1 MTLETTDMLLVDDE
15 FCAGKDPKEAIAD
28 WCYRDL
34 EGKAILDVGGGDG
47 TDFWRR
53 TNDGVY
59 AAIDL
64 DYTRLDWYDFESN
77 RVWDQVIANDL
88 FPNVDQRL
96 EMFLEKF
103 LPRCKKMRLSL
114 TFFDKPKW
122 YRARR
127 EEGELLTVKAFSS
140 YELLDALPPMA
151 YESYQKIA
159 PMLDTELFPKSV
171 FPNGR
176 QVLLIEL
183 DGKATQATT

>member
-1 MTLETTDMLLVDDE
+1 MLLVDDE

-34 EGKAILDVGGGDG
+34 EGKTVLDIGGGESDRKWSF
-47 TDFWRR
+47 D
-53 TNDGVY
+53 NAPSDY
-59 AAIDL
+59 LNIDL
-64 DYTRLDWYDFESN
+64 ERCGFGWHQYANGSEKRYDCI
-77 RVWDQVIANDL
+77 IANDL

-127 EEGELLTVKAFSS
+127 EEGELLTMLAWNDRQLLQTLCLFPRSVDPQDLTF
-140 YELLDALPPMA
+140 LLDN
-151 YESYQKIA
+151 
-159 PMLDTELFPKSV
+159 TPKSV